1 MANYKFLNL
10 SNCLHY
16 FDAKSNF
23 FSYVYLFYL
32 FLTFLEIGQNLPS
45 DLTGQTSPV
54 GLKKSNISTYKT
66 YYVLIKCVRIMFLNL
81 STVRITC
88 CYSIMFRKEVVLC
101 PPFQDPKRWTH
112 SVCFPLTLIPIRTPQ
127 LQKILDAA
135 PESIYHQ
142 NYQNIKWFLAEEES
156 CIKTLCTVYQLRGA
170 GKSKNTIKGSKKYH
184 CYDWNV
190 THSNPPPVDLVQNIF
205 ILFKQHF
212 TYSFIRVI
220 CMTVGENIP
229 SEIND
234 VK

>member
-101 PPFQDPKRWTH
+101 PPFQDPKKVDTQCLFSAYFDTNQDSAVTEDSWCSSWEHLPPELSKHQMISRWRGKLHQNFVH
-112 SVCFPLTLIPIRTPQ
+112 SVPAERCGEEQEHHQRQ
-127 LQKILDAA
+127 QKIPLLWLKCNTL
-135 PESIYHQ
+135 ESTTSG
-142 NYQNIKWFLAEEES
+142 F
-156 CIKTLCTVYQLRGA
+156 GA
-170 GKSKNTIKGSKKYH
+170 KH
-184 CYDWNV
+184 F
-190 THSNPPPVDLVQNIF
+190 HF
-205 ILFKQHF
+205 I
-212 TYSFIRVI
+212 
-220 CMTVGENIP
+220 
-229 SEIND
+229 
-234 VK
+234 